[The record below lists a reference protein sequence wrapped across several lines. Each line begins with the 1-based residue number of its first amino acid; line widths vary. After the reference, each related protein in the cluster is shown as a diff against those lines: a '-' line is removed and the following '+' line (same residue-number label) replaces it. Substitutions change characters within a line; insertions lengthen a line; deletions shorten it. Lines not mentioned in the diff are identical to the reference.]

1 MNRAR
6 APSEADILVQSR
18 AGSNAM
24 AALLDC
30 CNASEVCHLR
40 CSHRDSLLRHLLLA
54 LMDCSDECCRLLLSI
69 SYELINCSG
78 ESNLRFHD
86 CQQQTVALAAAVQ
99 GGQQQMTD
107 LTAAMTALAA
117 AVQAGQQQTA
127 ALTAAA
133 MAFVAANQGGEQQTV
148 ARTPAGPAL
157 SAFVDNDVAPS
168 FAKRQR
174 NE

>member
-86 CQQQTVALAAAVQ
+86 CQQQT
-99 GGQQQMTD
+99 
-107 LTAAMTALAA
+107 
-117 AVQAGQQQTA
+117 AG
-127 ALTAAA
+127 
-133 MAFVAANQGGEQQTV
+133 
-148 ARTPAGPAL
+148 
-157 SAFVDNDVAPS
+157 
-168 FAKRQR
+168 
-174 NE
+174 